1 MKILICPKGRF
12 HLSDEQVM
20 YFFHSVGIW
29 EAAKTEEGDYV
40 FLDGNGDARLF
51 DTNTERVRTDAILI
65 DLVESDSESDLEVV
79 ELPEGVMALIE
90 ANDGGET
97 IYVEE
102 RGRDQ

>member
-20 YFFHSVGIW
+20 HFFHSVGIW

-51 DTNTERVRTDAILI
+51 KINSERVRTDATLI
-65 DLVESDSESDLEVV
+65 NLVENDSKSDLEVV
-79 ELPEGVMALIE
+79 ELPEGVVALIE
-90 ANDGGET
+90 ANDDGEMVY
-97 IYVEE
+97 IEE
-102 RGRDQ
+102 KGRDQ